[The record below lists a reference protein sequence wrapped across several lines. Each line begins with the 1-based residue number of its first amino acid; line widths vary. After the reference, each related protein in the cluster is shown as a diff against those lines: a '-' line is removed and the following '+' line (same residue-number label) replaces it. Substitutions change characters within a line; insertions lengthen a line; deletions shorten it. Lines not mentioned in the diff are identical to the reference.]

1 MRDSDQTFFYRV
13 FEMMMATSHSDKL
26 PAISFNNFYDLF
38 TVQGRLRVIGI
49 NIIYHWRYNPSDKK
63 QFPCIKLVCLLLAAF
78 VLIWSAG
85 FRVNL
90 TASLPL
96 GVYQLTDAEP
106 KLGDTVFFCLE
117 SEAFINLAKAREYVG
132 PGACPGGIRAL
143 GKEVYGLPGDNIGI
157 EADGSISINGRVI
170 AGSAARRRD
179 SRGRPIPAPLLQAGI
194 VPPGRALAL
203 ALRNPGSFDGRYF
216 GLTSLA
222 GMQVVRPVWI
232 FE

>member
-1 MRDSDQTFFYRV
+1 MSVPDGFFDAFSCGEAAGNIRDGHAITGVGV
-13 FEMMMATSHSDKL
+13 FMYGNGVFHDK
-26 PAISFNNFYDLF
+26 S
-38 TVQGRLRVIGI
+38 T
-49 NIIYHWRYNPSDKK
+49 IYHWRHNPSDKK

-106 KLGDTVFFCLE
+106 ELGDTVFFCLE

-179 SRGRPIPAPLLQAGI
+179 SRGRPIPDPLLQAGI

>member
-1 MRDSDQTFFYRV
+1 MYQ
-13 FEMMMATSHSDKL
+13 AGL
-26 PAISFNNFYDLF
+26 PAPCCLCSDL
-38 TVQGRLRVIGI
+38 VSRVPCEPDCQPASGCVPAYRCGARVGRYCFFL
-49 NIIYHWRYNPSDKK
+49 
-63 QFPCIKLVCLLLAAF
+63 F
-78 VLIWSAG
+78 
-85 FRVNL
+85 
-90 TASLPL
+90 
-96 GVYQLTDAEP
+96 GV
-106 KLGDTVFFCLE
+106 
-117 SEAFINLAKAREYVG
+117 
-132 PGACPGGIRAL
+132 GGIHQSGQSSGICRA
-143 GKEVYGLPGDNIGI
+143 GDNIGI

-170 AGSAARRRD
+170 AGSAARRQD